1 MKGKY
6 YIVATNTEISSER
19 FEEGMTIEEFV
30 KSMSK
35 NREIFEENYAGFTLK
50 EDDADFLHRL
60 DRDLKIVVLAEDW
73 CGDVL
78 RYVPVFARMAESANE
93 FAQRRS
99 WDVRVFCRDENP
111 DLADLWL
118 KEGKFR
124 AIPVIAF
131 LDEKMTEIACYVE
144 KPAAVYAED
153 RHAVEAFVREHS
165 DLPDAQLPTSQMSE
179 QTYEIYASFIRQFR
193 ADNKTRWQQWFVDEI
208 REKLERATYGSQ
220 ATIHVVS
227 QQGL

>member
-1 MKGKY
+1 M
-6 YIVATNTEISSER
+6 ATNTEISSER
-19 FEEGMTIEEFV
+19 FAEGMTIKEFV

-35 NREIFEENYAGFTLK
+35 NREVFEENYASFALK
-50 EDDADFLHRL
+50 EEDALFLLHL
-60 DRDLKIVVLAEDW
+60 DRELKVVVLAEDW

-78 RYVPVFARMAESANE
+78 RYVPVFARMAEAASK
-93 FAQRRS
+93 

-131 LDEKMTEIACYVE
+131 LDERLAEIACYVE
-144 KPAAVYAED
+144 KPAAVYSED
-153 RHAVEAFVREHS
+153 KHAVEAFVKQHL
-165 DLPDAQLPTSQMSE
+165 DLPDAQLPTSQMSD
-179 QTYEIYASFIRQFR
+179 QTSELYANFIRQFR

-208 REKLERATYGSQ
+208 REKLERVTYG
-220 ATIHVVS
+220 TLDVS
-227 QQGL
+227 QVISQPEL